1 MRDTCIIGA
10 GPAGL
15 AAARALKERGLPY
28 THIERHTDVGG
39 LWDID
44 NAGSPMYESAHFIS
58 SKTLSGF
65 SGFPM
70 PDDYPDYPSHR
81 QILAYIRSFAEA
93 YGLRESIE
101 FGTAVEKVEKLD
113 GGGYRVTRAGG
124 RSTEHENVIVATGVQ
139 WIPNVPEIPG
149 SFSGE
154 VRHTVGYRSPS
165 EFAGK
170 RVLVV
175 GAGNSGCDIA
185 CDAARN
191 ADAAFISVRR
201 GYWFI
206 PKHVFGVP
214 ADVFAENGPTLPMWL
229 EQKVFGWMLRILNG
243 DMRRLGLPKPDH
255 KLFETHPILNTQL
268 LHYLQHGDVRAKPAI
283 ASAEGKTVTFADG
296 TSEEIDLIMLAT
308 GYKHAV
314 PYAQELMGSEQHPDH
329 LYLTAFSRHSG
340 LYGVGYVE
348 TNGAAYMLMSQ
359 LSAMIAAHIADRTE
373 RPERWEEF
381 ERLIQTDEPDLSRGV
396 KFVDSP
402 RHKGYVESTAITK
415 YLFKIGKR
423 MGWSVPVAHH

>member
-28 THIERHTDVGG
+28 THLERNQDVGG

-44 NAGSPMYESAHFIS
+44 APGSPMYESAHFIS

-81 QILAYIRSFAEA
+81 QILAYIRSFADH
-93 YGLRESIE
+93 YGLRDAIE
-101 FGTAVEKVEKLD
+101 FGASVERVDKLED
-113 GGGYRVTRAGG
+113 GGYRVTRADGKA
-124 RSTEHENVIVATGVQ
+124 TEHDHVIVASGVQ
-139 WIPNVPEIPG
+139 WIPNAPEIPG
-149 SFSGE
+149 FTGE
-154 VRHTVGYRSPS
+154 ARHTVTYRSA
-165 EFAGK
+165 EELKGK

-191 ADAAFISVRR
+191 ADQAYISVRR

-206 PKHVFGVP
+206 PKHIFGMP
-214 ADVFAENGPTLPMWL
+214 SDVFADGGPTLPMWL
-229 EQKVFGWMLRILNG
+229 EQWVFGKMLRILNG
-243 DMRRLGLPKPDH
+243 DVTRLGLPKPDH

-268 LHYLQHGDVRAKPAI
+268 LHYLQHGDILAKPAI
-283 ASAEGKTVTFADG
+283 ASAEGTTVTFADG
-296 TSEEIDLIMLAT
+296 TSVEVDLILLAT

-314 PYAQELMGSEQHPDH
+314 PYAQDLMGSEQHPDH
-329 LYLTAFSRHSG
+329 MYLTAFSRHQG
-340 LYGVGYVE
+340 LYGLGFVE
-348 TNGAAYMLMSQ
+348 TNGAAYLLMSQ
-359 LSAMIAAHIADRTE
+359 LAAMVAAHIADRTE
-373 RPERWEEF
+373 RPAKWEEF
-381 ERLIQTDEPDLSRGV
+381 ERIIQTEEPDLTRGI
-396 KFVDSP
+396 KLVDSP
-402 RHKGYVESTAITK
+402 RHKGYVDGIAITNHI
-415 YLFKIGKR
+415 FKTCKR
-423 MGWSVPVAHH
+423 MGWTIPRGKH